1 LWRAHGL
8 QVGQFEVNTP
18 ARHEVAMPPLLY
30 NLALVKHVDDIRML
44 DCAKAMRNGN
54 RRAPLGG

>member
-1 LWRAHGL
+1 
-8 QVGQFEVNTP
+8 
-18 ARHEVAMPPLLY
+18 MPPLLY